1 MKIIQV
7 MQLSKKKAQLLNLA
21 DPDWRGRYEFV
32 RKKHAR
38 AIAAIAPP

>member
-7 MQLSKKKAQLLNLA
+7 MQLSKKKGELLNLA
-21 DPDWRGRYEFV
+21 NPDCRRRFEFV

-38 AIAAIAPP
+38 AIAAITPP